1 MCFGPEAMAMMA
13 LTAASSAMNMMMQK
27 QQAAAAAAQA
37 RRQAEAEAVAAKARA
52 EAEYAEANRQVGEAQ
67 QKELEDKSD
76 LIREANEELGAMRA
90 AETSLTEGSLGNLF
104 FENDYAHSVDL
115 IRVADR
121 TDKMIDAAR
130 ASKAASSQGYTN
142 TVTMAQNN
150 AQNAILR
157 ANAQSQA
164 AVMGFVSSGIQIGVG
179 QYKHDQTIN
188 AIKGT

>member
-1 MCFGPEAMAMMA
+1 MCTGVEWGMMA
-13 LTAASSAMNMMMQK
+13 LSAGSSMMNMMMQQ

-52 EAEYAEANRQVGEAQ
+52 EAEYAEANRQVAEAQ
-67 QKELEDKSD
+67 QKEIEEKSD

-104 FENDYAHSVDL
+104 FENDYAHAVDL
-115 IRVADR
+115 IRVGDQ

-130 ASKAASSQGYTN
+130 AQKAASSMGYTN
-142 TVTMAQNN
+142 AVTIAQNN

-157 ANAQSQA
+157 AGAQSA
-164 AVMGFVSSGIQIGVG
+164 AATMNFVSTGIQIGVG
-179 QYKHDQTIN
+179 QYKHDQMVQ
-188 AIKGT
+188 AIKGN